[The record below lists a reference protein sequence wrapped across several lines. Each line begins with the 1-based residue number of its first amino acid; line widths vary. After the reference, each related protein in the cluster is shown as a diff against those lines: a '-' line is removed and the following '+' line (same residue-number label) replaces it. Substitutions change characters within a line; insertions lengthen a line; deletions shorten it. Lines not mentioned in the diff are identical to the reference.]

1 MTTLADLTPEERAE
15 CVGMWCDYRPAV
27 GTTGLHNAPEE
38 VITTVIIKAGNDY
51 DAAYEDEYEV
61 FNAAIG
67 HELVQPEQIT
77 LRPDL
82 PRAWA
87 PDGTPPEGEWEY
99 VPEIW
104 NPWLD
109 DWRPIDDATT
119 NEIAAEAWMGMEQ
132 FNDEGGR
139 VRKRFIGEWEEA

>member
-1 MTTLADLTPEERAE
+1 MTTLADLTPEERAD

-82 PRAWA
+82 PRAWT
-87 PDGTPPEGEWEY
+87 PDGQPPPGKWEH
-99 VPEIW
+99 
-104 NPWLD
+104 
-109 DWRPIDDATT
+109 
-119 NEIAAEAWMGMEQ
+119 AEYLGDYKDMTDVYHYDGDPTHRRW
-132 FNDEGGR
+132 
-139 VRKRFIGEWEEA
+139 VGEWEEE